1 MIQKLDGI
9 LVEQTNLD
17 GIPPKQRRICPK
29 CGRVNESGNQC
40 RGDRMKRLMK
50 LYVKREFE
58 LNSKERC

>member
-1 MIQKLDGI
+1 MIQKLDGVA
-9 LVEQTNLD
+9 VEQQNIP
-17 GIPPKQRRICPK
+17 GIPEKQRRICPD

-58 LNSKERC
+58 LGEV